1 MKFTGFSQCA
11 RIPSGNYSK
20 LISAVVQSPVSVAL
34 NFSPDMI
41 AYKGGI
47 YDGNCTY
54 ELNQGMVMIGYGG
67 KTPSFYWT
75 LRYTVRTNSSFG
87 MAG

>member
-1 MKFTGFSQCA
+1 MDQAFWYMIDNGIATDTEYRDELPLKSCKYKPNMKFTGFTQCA

-54 ELNQGMVMIGYGG
+54 
-67 KTPSFYWT
+67 
-75 LRYTVRTNSSFG
+75 
-87 MAG
+87 